1 MVEVVEGRII
11 LKLLVEIEAFGLV
24 EAREVVVV
32 YVVGGS
38 EMEYAVCLSE
48 VVKVGVELADIQQG
62 MRVVPVFATFVE
74 GAVGA
79 EEEDEGE
86 GVALVLFGYMRHA
99 GVDASAIDR
108 VIYPCAVGSDIMFCG
123 LWDLVS
129 KTKMTTHVVVGFAE
143 LVVCKEFADRV
154 VERADGLLKRCG
166 VGIEQVFVL
175 VQTICDSD
183 SVLGFLVARGVAA
196 RSQKQAEKQTGEM
209 TDWRHKAMCLVISFA
224 KVVKILDLGKCVE
237 QMYMILQEE

>member
-1 MVEVVEGRII
+1 MEGRII
-11 LKLLVEIEAFGLV
+11 LKLLVEIEAFGFV

-38 EMEYAVCLSE
+38 EMEYAVRLFE
-48 VVKVGVELADIQQG
+48 VAEIGVELTDIQQG

-86 GVALVLFGYMRHA
+86 RVALVLFGYMRHA
-99 GVDASAIDR
+99 GVDTPAIYR
-108 VIYPCAVGSDIMFCG
+108 IVYLRAVGSDIVRCG
-123 LWDLVS
+123 LGDLVV
-129 KTKMTTHVVVGFAE
+129 KTEMAADVVVGFAE
-143 LVVCKEFADRV
+143 LVVCKESAERG

-183 SVLGFLVARGVAA
+183 SGLRFLVAGGVATG
-196 RSQKQAEKQTGEM
+196 SQKQAEEQKGEM
-209 TDWRHKAMCLVISFA
+209 TDWRHKAVCLVISFA
-224 KVVKILDLGKCVE
+224 KIVKISDVSKYVE
-237 QMYMILQEE
+237 